1 MGLCLHGAT
10 LVDPATGR
18 SEVADCWLSD
28 GRIVGLGAQP
38 GPGDWHTVDV
48 TGLVVCPGLIDLHVH
63 LREPGQEHKE
73 TIATG
78 TEAAIAGGFTTL
90 CCMPNTTPPVDRP
103 QRVADLLARIS
114 TDARCRVL
122 PIGCATLDGSA
133 DRLSDFAGL
142 LSAGCVAIS
151 DDAVPIQ
158 NPQVASEAVA
168 QASEVSA
175 LFVAHCEDKQVSAKG
190 AVNAGTV
197 SRDLGVTGQDSR
209 SEVLG
214 LRLWAQAATDQRK
227 PFRLHV
233 AHASTE
239 ALVHEVRRLRSEAAS
254 VELSV
259 ETAPHYFALTEESVR
274 EQGANAKMNPP
285 LRTERDRRAI
295 RQALLD
301 GTIQIL
307 ATDHAPHTSA
317 EKAQGLQ
324 EAPWGIIGLETA
336 LAVTLTE
343 LVHTGDMTLPAALA
357 LMTCNPA
364 RLFRLRSAEGLPLG
378 VLQVGAAA
386 DLTLLDPDKEWVVDP
401 SRFRSKGRNT
411 PFAGRRLR
419 GRSWGVCVAG
429 RLITNECGEDSA
441 V

>member
-28 GRIVGLGAQP
+28 GRIAGLGAQP

-175 LFVAHCEDKQVSAKG
+175 LFVAHCEDKQVSANG
-190 AVNAGTV
+190 AINAGVV
-197 SRDLGVTGQDSR
+197 SRDLGVTGRIRAQR
-209 SEVLG
+209 SSGCASGHRRRPISGSPSDCTWPMQVPRPWFRRCEGCG
-214 LRLWAQAATDQRK
+214 LRRH
-227 PFRLHV
+227 P
-233 AHASTE
+233 S
-239 ALVHEVRRLRSEAAS
+239 S
-254 VELSV
+254 
-259 ETAPHYFALTEESVR
+259 
-274 EQGANAKMNPP
+274 
-285 LRTERDRRAI
+285 
-295 RQALLD
+295 
-301 GTIQIL
+301 
-307 ATDHAPHTSA
+307 
-317 EKAQGLQ
+317 
-324 EAPWGIIGLETA
+324 
-336 LAVTLTE
+336 
-343 LVHTGDMTLPAALA
+343 
-357 LMTCNPA
+357 C
-364 RLFRLRSAEGLPLG
+364 
-378 VLQVGAAA
+378 
-386 DLTLLDPDKEWVVDP
+386 P
-401 SRFRSKGRNT
+401 SRR
-411 PFAGRRLR
+411 
-419 GRSWGVCVAG
+419 
-429 RLITNECGEDSA
+429 RLITSPSPKRPSA
-441 V
+441 SRAPTPR